1 MYKSYIH
8 IHIYI
13 YNRITV
19 FRIHLKLAH
28 CKSTVLQLKQKKC
41 PKCWF
46 QA

>member
-8 IHIYI
+8 THTHTYIYIYI

-28 CKSTVLQLKQKKC
+28 CKSTVLQFKRKMS
-41 PKCWF
+41 
-46 QA
+46 